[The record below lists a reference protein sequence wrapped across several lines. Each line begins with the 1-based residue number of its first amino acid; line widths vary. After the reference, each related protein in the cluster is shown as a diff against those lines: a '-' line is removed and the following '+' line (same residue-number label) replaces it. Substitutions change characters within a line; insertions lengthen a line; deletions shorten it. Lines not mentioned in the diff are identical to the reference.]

1 MAGTLRVGGKV
12 LATHNSE
19 TDEITMSLSNVN
31 SINYSETPSYTI
43 IKNSPRADWT
53 LAGISSLRNFTDG
66 RYITSGTSKQWAVST
81 ENSAS
86 QASNY
91 SWITSNNLATDT
103 GNYWRA
109 GGSSSTQTDALEIYF
124 GGYEVTILNL
134 NIYSYP
140 DYTYQYDNFGLQYWK
155 NNTWNMV
162 AGIGDYYEYVPYFR
176 LAKSGDPSTNTNN
189 FSFIGTPEYA
199 MLYKSTN
206 WRIFYGASPN
216 IGTDYAVHQSGA
228 GFLSYIQFN

>member
-1 MAGTLRVGGKV
+1 MAGTLKVGGKV

-81 ENSAS
+81 ESSAS

-91 SWITSNNLATDT
+91 SWITSDNLATAA

-109 GGSSSTQTDALEIYF
+109 SGGAPATLTDSLEIYF

-134 NIYSYP
+134 NLYSYP
-140 DYTYQYDNFGLQYWK
+140 DYNYQFDNFGLQYWK

-189 FSFIGTPEYA
+189 FSFIGTPEHA

-216 IGTDYAVHQSGA
+216 IGTDVVHQNGA

>member
-91 SWITSNNLATDT
+91 SWITSNNLASA
-103 GNYWRA
+103 NYWRA
-109 GGSSSTQTDALEIYF
+109 LGSSSTQTDALEIYF

-216 IGTDYAVHQSGA
+216 IGSDVVHQNGA